1 MQQAKSL
8 FLYLMGTK
16 PDAMLKIT
24 ILVLFYFTF
33 PLIIIY
39 MCKRW
44 SVLKKL
50 GSIVL
55 AYGFGL
61 LLGSIGILPQG
72 SDAYRL
78 ALQGK
83 AALPDTELQAL
94 LAAGTI
100 SQYDSYVNS
109 IASTQDLLVSVI
121 VPLAFPLLLFSLNIK
136 RWLRFAKEGFI
147 SMVLALISVVAI
159 VSSGYFIFKNVVPD
173 SWKVAGML
181 VGVYTGGTPNLV
193 SLKVALGVDPNLFV
207 MTSTYDMI
215 VGAITIIFFITIGP
229 KIFRAI
235 LPPFKHHGD
244 SGVTDE
250 MIEEAESF
258 EDFTGMFRKGRIF
271 PLLKALGLALLIFIV
286 SFGISLLLPG
296 VSQMVVVILSITTL
310 AVLASLIN
318 WINSIE
324 KTFQLGMYFILVF
337 SFTVASMA
345 DLKVIFSIGFLGL
358 FGYITYAYFGT
369 LLLHLLLSRI
379 FKVNA
384 DDFLI
389 TTTAFVFS
397 PPFVPVVAGALKNK
411 DVIITGI
418 TVGIIGYVI
427 GNYLGVALGYFL
439 KAF

>member
-1 MQQAKSL
+1 MI
-8 FLYLMGTK
+8 
-16 PDAMLKIT
+16 KI
-24 ILVLFYFTF
+24 ILLVLFYFTF
-33 PLIIIY
+33 PLVIIY
-39 MCKRW
+39 LCKRW
-44 SVLKKL
+44 SFLKKL

-61 LLGSIGILPQG
+61 ILGSIGILPHG
-72 SDAYRL
+72 SEEYRL
-78 ALQGK
+78 ALQGR
-83 AALPDTELQAL
+83 AALPETEMQAL
-94 LAAGTI
+94 LASGTI
-100 SQYDSYVNS
+100 SQDDSYVNS
-109 IASTQDLLVSVI
+109 IASTQDKLVSII
-121 VPLAFPLLLFSLNIK
+121 VPLSFPLLLFSLNIR

-147 SMVLALISVVAI
+147 SMILALISVIAI

-173 SWKVAGML
+173 CWKVAGML

-229 KIFRAI
+229 RIFRAI
-235 LPPFKHHGD
+235 LPPFKHHGETE
-244 SGVTDE
+244 VTDE
-250 MIEEAESF
+250 MIKEAESF
-258 EDFTGMFRKGRIF
+258 EDFSGMLRKGRIL
-271 PLLKALGLALLIFIV
+271 PLLMAFGIALLIFIA
-286 SFGISLLLPG
+286 SFGISLLLPM

-310 AVLASLIN
+310 GIMGSLIN
-318 WINSIE
+318 RINKIE
-324 KTFQLGMYFILVF
+324 KSFQLGMYFILVF
-337 SFTVASMA
+337 SFAVASMA
-345 DLKVIFSIGFLGL
+345 DLRVVFSIGFLGL
-358 FGYITYAYFGT
+358 FAYISYAYFGT
-369 LLLHLLLSRI
+369 LILHILLSKI

-427 GNYLGVALGYFL
+427 GNYLGVGLGYFL
-439 KAF
+439 KGF

>member
-1 MQQAKSL
+1 MI
-8 FLYLMGTK
+8 
-16 PDAMLKIT
+16 KIVLL
-24 ILVLFYFTF
+24 ILFYFAF
-33 PLIIIY
+33 PLVIIY
-39 MCKRW
+39 LCKRW
-44 SVLKKL
+44 TFLKKL

-61 LLGSIGILPQG
+61 LIGSAGFFPRG
-72 SDAYRL
+72 SDAYNF
-78 ALQGK
+78 ALQGR

-94 LAAGTI
+94 LGAGTI
-100 SQYDSYVNS
+100 SQADSYVNS
-109 IASTQDLLVSVI
+109 IASAQDLLVSII
-121 VPLAFPLLLFSLNIK
+121 VPLSFPLLLFSLNIK

-147 SMVLALISVVAI
+147 SMILALISVVAI

-215 VGAITIIFFITIGP
+215 VGAITIIFFITAGP
-229 KIFRAI
+229 RVFRAI
-235 LPPFKHHGD
+235 LPPFKKHGD
-244 SGVTDE
+244 TVVTDE

-258 EDFTGMFRKGRIF
+258 EDFTGMFRKGRIL
-271 PLLKALGLALLIFIV
+271 PLLYSLGLALLIFIM
-286 SFGISLLLPG
+286 SFGISLLLPK

-310 AVLASLIN
+310 GIGASLIN
-318 WINSIE
+318 RINRIE

-345 DLKVIFSIGFLGL
+345 DLGVIFSIGFLGL
-358 FGYITYAYFGT
+358 FAYISYAYFGT
-369 LLLHLLLSRI
+369 LILHIILSKI
-379 FKVNA
+379 FRVNA

-427 GNYLGVALGYFL
+427 GNYLGVGLGYFL
-439 KAF
+439 KGF

>member
-1 MQQAKSL
+1 MI
-8 FLYLMGTK
+8 
-16 PDAMLKIT
+16 KI
-24 ILVLFYFTF
+24 ILLVIFYFSF
-33 PLIIIY
+33 PLVIIY
-39 MCKRW
+39 LCRRW
-44 SVLKKL
+44 SILLKL

-61 LLGSIGILPQG
+61 LFGSIGLLPHG
-72 SDAYRL
+72 SDAYRM
-78 ALQGK
+78 ALQGRS
-83 AALPDTELQAL
+83 ALPDTEIEAL
-94 LAAGTI
+94 LASGTI
-100 SQYDSYVNS
+100 SQADISVNS
-109 IASTQDLLVSVI
+109 IAAVQDMLISVI
-121 VPLAFPLLLFSLNIK
+121 VPLSFPLLLFSLNIK

-147 SMVLALISVVAI
+147 SMILALISVVVI

-235 LPPFKHHGD
+235 LPPFKHYGD
-244 SGVTDE
+244 TKVTDD

-258 EDFTGMFRKGRIF
+258 EDFTGMFRKGRVL
-271 PLLKALGLALLIFIV
+271 PLLKALGIALLIFIV
-286 SFGISLLLPG
+286 SFGISLLLPK

-310 AVLASLIN
+310 AILASLIN
-318 WINSIE
+318 RINKIE

-345 DLKVIFSIGFLGL
+345 DLGVIFSIGFLGL
-358 FGYITYAYFGT
+358 FAYISYAYFGT
-369 LLLHLLLSRI
+369 LILHIILSKI

-418 TVGIIGYVI
+418 TVGIIGYII
-427 GNYLGVALGYFL
+427 GNYLGVGLGYFL
-439 KAF
+439 KGF

>member
-1 MQQAKSL
+1 
-8 FLYLMGTK
+8 
-16 PDAMLKIT
+16 MLKILLL
-24 ILVLFYFTF
+24 ILFYFAF
-33 PLIIIY
+33 PLVIIS

-44 SVLKKL
+44 SILKKL

-61 LLGSIGILPQG
+61 LLGSSGLLPQG
-72 SDAYRL
+72 GDAYRL
-78 ALQGK
+78 ALQGR
-83 AALPDTELQAL
+83 AALPSSEIEAL
-94 LAAGTI
+94 LASGTV
-100 SQYDSYVNS
+100 SQKDSYVNS
-109 IASTQDLLVSVI
+109 IASAQDMLVSVI
-121 VPLAFPLLLFSLNIK
+121 VPLSFPLLLFSLNIR
-136 RWLRFAKEGFI
+136 RWLRFAKDGFI
-147 SMVLALISVVAI
+147 SMVLALVSVVAI
-159 VSSGYFIFKNVVPD
+159 VASGYFIFKNVVPD

-215 VGAITIIFFITIGP
+215 VGAVTIIFFITVGP
-229 KIFRAI
+229 KLFRAI
-235 LPPFKHHGD
+235 LPPFKHGD
-244 SGVTDE
+244 SSESSDE
-250 MIEEAESF
+250 LVAETESF
-258 EDFTGMFRKGRIF
+258 EDYTGMLTKGRLI
-271 PLLKALGLALLIFIV
+271 PLLRALGLALLIFIA

-310 AVLASLIN
+310 GILASLIKQ
-318 WINSIE
+318 INKIE
-324 KTFQLGMYFILVF
+324 KTFQFGMYFILVF

-358 FGYITYAYFGT
+358 FGYISYAYFGS
-369 LLLHLLLSRI
+369 LILHLILSKI

-411 DVIITGI
+411 DVILTGI

-439 KAF
+439 KGF

>member
-1 MQQAKSL
+1 MI
-8 FLYLMGTK
+8 
-16 PDAMLKIT
+16 KILLL
-24 ILVLFYFTF
+24 IIFYFTF
-33 PLIIIY
+33 PLVIIY

-61 LLGSIGILPQG
+61 ILGSIGILPHG
-72 SDAYRL
+72 SEAYRL
-78 ALQGK
+78 DLQGR
-83 AALPDTELQAL
+83 AAIPDTEMQAL
-94 LAAGTI
+94 LGSGTI
-100 SQYDSYVNS
+100 SQGDSYVNS
-109 IASTQDLLVSVI
+109 IASTQDLLVSII
-121 VPLAFPLLLFSLNIK
+121 VPLSFPLLLFSLNIK
-136 RWLRFAKEGFI
+136 RWLRFAREGFI
-147 SMVLALISVVAI
+147 SMILALISVIAI

-173 SWKVAGML
+173 CWKVAGML

-229 KIFRAI
+229 RIFRAI

-244 SGVTDE
+244 TEVTDE

-258 EDFTGMFRKGRIF
+258 EDFSGMFRKGRIL
-271 PLLKALGLALLIFIV
+271 PLLMALGIALLIFIA
-286 SFGISLLLPG
+286 SFGISLLLPK

-310 AVLASLIN
+310 GILGSLIN
-318 WINSIE
+318 WINKIE
-324 KTFQLGMYFILVF
+324 KSFQLGMYFILVF
-337 SFTVASMA
+337 SFAVASMA
-345 DLKVIFSIGFLGL
+345 DLRVVFSIGFRGL
-358 FGYITYAYFGT
+358 FAYISYAYFGT
-369 LLLHLLLSRI
+369 LILHILLSKI

-427 GNYLGVALGYFL
+427 GNYLGVGLGYFL
-439 KAF
+439 KGF

>member
-1 MQQAKSL
+1 MV
-8 FLYLMGTK
+8 
-16 PDAMLKIT
+16 KI
-24 ILVLFYFTF
+24 ILLILFYFAF
-33 PLIIIY
+33 PLLIIS

-44 SVLKKL
+44 SILMKL

-61 LLGSIGILPQG
+61 LFGSVGILPQG
-72 SDAYRL
+72 SDAYKF
-78 ALQGK
+78 ALQGR
-83 AALPDTELQAL
+83 ASLPKPEMETLMSS
-94 LAAGTI
+94 GTI
-100 SQYDSYVNS
+100 SQSDIYVNS
-109 IASTQDLLVSVI
+109 IATSQDLLISVI
-121 VPLAFPLLLFSLNIK
+121 VPLAFPLLLFSLNVR
-136 RWLRFAKEGFI
+136 RWLRFAKDGLI
-147 SMVLALISVVAI
+147 SMVLALVSVIII
-159 VSSGYFIFKNVVPD
+159 VSSGYLIFRNMVPD

-229 KIFRAI
+229 KFFRSI

-244 SGVTDE
+244 HSADAEAIRT
-250 MIEEAESF
+250 AESF
-258 EDFTGMFRKGRIF
+258 EDFTGMLKKERLL
-271 PLLKALGLALLIFIV
+271 PLIKAFGLALLIFVV

-296 VSQMVVVILSITTL
+296 ISQMVVVILSITTL
-310 AVLASLIN
+310 AIIASLVNRIN
-318 WINSIE
+318 KIE
-324 KTFQLGMYFILVF
+324 KTFQLGMYFVLVF

-345 DLKVIFSIGFLGL
+345 DLGVIFSIGFLGL
-358 FGYITYAYFGT
+358 FGYISYAYFGS
-369 LLLHLLLSRI
+369 LLLHLLMSKI
-379 FKVNA
+379 FRVNA

-418 TVGIIGYVI
+418 TVGILGYII
-427 GNYLGVALGYFL
+427 GNYLGVGLGYFL
-439 KAF
+439 KGF

>member
-1 MQQAKSL
+1 M
-8 FLYLMGTK
+8 M
-16 PDAMLKIT
+16 KI
-24 ILVLFYFTF
+24 IFLVLFYFLF
-33 PLIIIY
+33 PFVIIY

-44 SVLKKL
+44 PVLKKL

-61 LLGSIGILPQG
+61 ILGSSGLLPHG
-72 SDAYRL
+72 SEAYRM
-78 ALQGK
+78 ALQGR
-83 AALPDTELQAL
+83 AALPDTEMRVL
-94 LAAGTI
+94 LDSGTI
-100 SQYDSYVNS
+100 SQDDSYVNS
-109 IASTQDLLVSVI
+109 IASTQDMLVSII
-121 VPLAFPLLLFSLNIK
+121 VPLSFPLLLFSLNIK

-147 SMVLALISVVAI
+147 SMILALISVIAI

-173 SWKVAGML
+173 CWKVAGML

-193 SLKVALGVDPNLFV
+193 SLKVALGVNPNLFV

-229 KIFRAI
+229 RIFRAI

-244 SGVTDE
+244 TEVTDE
-250 MIEEAESF
+250 IIGEAESF
-258 EDFTGMFRKGRIF
+258 EDFSGMFRKGRIL
-271 PLLKALGLALLIFIV
+271 PLLIALGIALLIFIA
-286 SFGISLLLPG
+286 SFGISMLLPK

-310 AVLASLIN
+310 GILGSLIN
-318 WINSIE
+318 WINKIE
-324 KTFQLGMYFILVF
+324 KSFQLGMYFILVF
-337 SFTVASMA
+337 SFAVASMA
-345 DLKVIFSIGFLGL
+345 DLRVVFSIGFLGL
-358 FGYITYAYFGT
+358 FAYITYAYFGT
-369 LLLHLLLSRI
+369 LVLHILLSKI
-379 FKVNA
+379 FNVNA

-427 GNYLGVALGYFL
+427 GNYLGVGLGYFL
-439 KAF
+439 KGF

>member
-1 MQQAKSL
+1 M
-8 FLYLMGTK
+8 
-16 PDAMLKIT
+16 KI
-24 ILVLFYFTF
+24 IFLVLFYFLF
-33 PLIIIY
+33 PFVIIY

-44 SVLKKL
+44 PVLKKL

-61 LLGSIGILPQG
+61 ILGSSGLLPHG
-72 SDAYRL
+72 SEAYRM
-78 ALQGK
+78 ALQGR
-83 AALPDTELQAL
+83 AALPDTEMRVL
-94 LAAGTI
+94 LDSGTI
-100 SQYDSYVNS
+100 SQDDSYVNS
-109 IASTQDLLVSVI
+109 IASTQDMLVSII
-121 VPLAFPLLLFSLNIK
+121 VPLSFPLLLFSLNIK

-147 SMVLALISVVAI
+147 SMILALISVIAI

-173 SWKVAGML
+173 CWKVAGML

-193 SLKVALGVDPNLFV
+193 SLKVALGVNPNLFV

-229 KIFRAI
+229 RIFRAI

-244 SGVTDE
+244 TEVTDE
-250 MIEEAESF
+250 IIGEAESF
-258 EDFTGMFRKGRIF
+258 EDFSGMFRKGRIL
-271 PLLKALGLALLIFIV
+271 PLLMALGIALLIFIA
-286 SFGISLLLPG
+286 SFGISLLLPK

-310 AVLASLIN
+310 GVLGSLIN
-318 WINSIE
+318 WINKIE
-324 KTFQLGMYFILVF
+324 KSFQLGMYFILVF
-337 SFTVASMA
+337 SFAVASMA
-345 DLKVIFSIGFLGL
+345 DLRVVFSIGFLGL
-358 FGYITYAYFGT
+358 FAYITYAYFGT
-369 LLLHLLLSRI
+369 LVLHILLSKI
-379 FKVNA
+379 FNVNA

-427 GNYLGVALGYFL
+427 GNYLGVGLGYFL
-439 KAF
+439 KGF